1 MKVGTDGVI
10 LGGWTDIESA
20 DKILDVGTGT
30 GLIALMLAQR
40 STAQIDAVEI
50 DRDSHTQACENVA
63 RSPWEARVKLYNI
76 SIQDYAI
83 ASPERYDLIV
93 SNPPFFDNAYK
104 APKKARSLAR
114 HGDFLSQSDLLSAAE
129 TLLKSAG
136 KLAVIYPTSEAI
148 QFLEKAEKLGFF
160 CYRRLSIKPT
170 PNHPVKRIA
179 MELGMSPKI
188 VEDISLT
195 IERERHIYTDD
206 FIALIRDFYLK
217 Y

>member
-50 DRDSHTQACENVA
+50 DRDSCNQARENVA
-63 RSPWEARVKLYNI
+63 RSPWEGRVKLYNC
-76 SIQDYAI
+76 SVQDYAI

-93 SNPPFFDNAYK
+93 SNPPFFENAYK
-104 APKKARSLAR
+104 ANTKARSLAR
-114 HGDFLSQSDLLSAAE
+114 HGDFLSQFDLLSAAE
-129 TLLKSAG
+129 TLLKPAG

-148 QFLEKAEKLGFF
+148 QFREKAETLGWF
-160 CYRRLSIKPT
+160 CYRQLLIKPT

-179 MELGMSPKI
+179 MEWGMSPKI
-188 VEDISLT
+188 AEDMSLT

-206 FIALIRDFYLK
+206 FIALIRGFYLK